1 MAGFSDMKDHALRT
15 MFSRGAP
22 HPWEYQAGLQL
33 TASVAE
39 PDHREVVTSSVVDS
53 VRNEL
58 NLEISYSGDRN
69 RLFNVDAF
77 VTQRREK
84 QSDLSLALTVSYVL
98 AKDYVLFDTAKVPRN
113 GRSGARNSR
122 LESRQA
128 FLC

>member
-1 MAGFSDMKDHALRT
+1 MKDHALRT

-84 QSDLSLALTVSYVL
+84 QRNVSSDANLQRRSLE
-98 AKDYVLFDTAKVPRN
+98 
-113 GRSGARNSR
+113 G
-122 LESRQA
+122 A
-128 FLC
+128 FLRHQGGHRAIGVVNACVNRGIAIVEPTAPGA